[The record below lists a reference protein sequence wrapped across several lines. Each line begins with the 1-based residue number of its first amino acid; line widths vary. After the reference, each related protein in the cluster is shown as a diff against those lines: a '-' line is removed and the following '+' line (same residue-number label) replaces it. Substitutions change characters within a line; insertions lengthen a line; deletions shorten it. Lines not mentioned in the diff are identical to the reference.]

1 MLQTH
6 LLHLFYKDD
15 FQNHKIYSEKYG
27 PGSKPDIY
35 IEINGVKKNL
45 SLKKG
50 SGNSIHQEPLEP
62 FIKHL
67 EETIEFNIEITCL
80 ENNKNFYLKNL
91 VVLDNNRTHNTY
103 KINLNEWL
111 KDSQEL

>member
-1 MLQTH
+1 M
-6 LLHLFYKDD
+6 
-15 FQNHKIYSEKYG
+15 I
-27 PGSKPDIY
+27 PGFDLASAKL
-35 IEINGVKKNL
+35 N
-45 SLKKG
+45 
-50 SGNSIHQEPLEP
+50 Q
-62 FIKHL
+62 
-67 EETIEFNIEITCL
+67 ETIEFNIEITCL